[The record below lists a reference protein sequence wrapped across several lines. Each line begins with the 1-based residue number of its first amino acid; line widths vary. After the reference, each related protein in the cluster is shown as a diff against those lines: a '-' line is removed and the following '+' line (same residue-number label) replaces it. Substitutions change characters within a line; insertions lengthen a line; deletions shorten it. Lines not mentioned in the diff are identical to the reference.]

1 MKSYSIPVT
10 AINKFSNKDF
20 SLYSFSARD
29 YRKLLLENK
38 NTVKLKDLLEHKEK
52 VGKEIG
58 SEAYMNKSKYR
69 FLKTVNIS
77 SNFTFE
83 ESSIEYCKPE
93 NKVFP
98 KKNEIL
104 IAKDG
109 GGSGLGEVALY
120 TYENKENTD
129 SLSAGIIA
137 VKIQEAKRNYV
148 LGFLKSQHFK
158 DFVDL
163 NTAQGS
169 TIRHSKLISLD
180 YEIPF
185 PTTFNHSNPEKIEN
199 FVSLIVQNII
209 DKEEQI
215 KLKNKQIDELI
226 EKELK
231 ENQKAE
237 NFSYT
242 YPRISEI
249 KEETRL
255 DTGLYEKEFKE
266 IDFLI
271 RNYGGGF
278 FSLLSKYKA
287 SRGQNLQISNIGESI
302 YSDNEKPNF
311 YRLFTNV
318 ELTDDRTISG
328 YRWLGNKNKLNLIPK
343 KTIFLSADGTVGRC
357 IYISDAGRTITNIH
371 PWNINKIE
379 QDDKEYDDIFV
390 AMFLGYLYNK
400 NYYEKI
406 KDKANGGGIKLN
418 HLERYLQIPNFPESK
433 QQEIAKLYYN
443 PQPPRQP
450 SVATPQEG
458 NLNTQ
463 NLEID
468 LENYLEKEQARNR
481 EVGIFQ
487 LNMEIFE
494 LRDQLE
500 ELVHKIVLEEKVEIS
515 L

>member
-1 MKSYSIPVT
+1 MKSYTIPVT

-58 SEAYMNKSKYR
+58 SDAYMNKSKHR

-77 SNFTFE
+77 SNFLLE

-93 NKVFP
+93 NKIFP

-109 GGSGLGEVALY
+109 GGNGLGEVALY
-120 TYENKENTD
+120 PYENKENAD

-137 VKIQEAKRNYV
+137 IKIQEEKRSYA

-169 TIRHSKLISLD
+169 TIRHSKLVALEYD
-180 YEIPF
+180 IPF
-185 PTTFNHSNPEKIEN
+185 PTTANHSNPEKIEDL
-199 FVSLIVQNII
+199 VSLIVQNII

-226 EKELK
+226 EKEL
-231 ENQKAE
+231 EDNQKAGS
-237 NFSYT
+237 FSYS

-255 DTGLYEKEFKE
+255 DTGLYEKEFKQ

-278 FSLLSKYKA
+278 ENVGKYKIKTG
-287 SRGQNLQISNIGESI
+287 RTPKDYFYTKFI
-302 YSDNEKPNF
+302 PNKTYF
-311 YRLFTNV
+311 WLTPKYIKGNVFVSKQYLFTNQ
-318 ELTDDRTISG
+318 E
-328 YRWLGNKNKLNLIPK
+328 
-343 KTIFLSADGTVGRC
+343 
-357 IYISDAGRTITNIH
+357 TN
-371 PWNINKIE
+371 
-379 QDDKEYDDIFV
+379 
-390 AMFLGYLYNK
+390 
-400 NYYEKI
+400 
-406 KDKANGGGIKLN
+406 
-418 HLERYLQIPNFPESK
+418 
-433 QQEIAKLYYN
+433 
-443 PQPPRQP
+443 
-450 SVATPQEG
+450 
-458 NLNTQ
+458 
-463 NLEID
+463 
-468 LENYLEKEQARNR
+468 
-481 EVGIFQ
+481 
-487 LNMEIFE
+487 
-494 LRDQLE
+494 
-500 ELVHKIVLEEKVEIS
+500 
-515 L
+515 